1 MSVDTWVNGMP
12 QTMLPVSDR
21 SVHYGDGFFT
31 TILVQNKQLLNWS
44 GHWQRI
50 ENSSLRLKLPLIEK
64 LTLQA
69 WITKALMTYFQ
80 ENKSDNC
87 VVKII
92 ISRGS
97 GGIGY
102 QAPEKIELQCCFII
116 KPSPNSSF
124 TSGDNDAI
132 ETTVCQVKAS
142 ISEFA
147 GLKTLNRLEN
157 VMARTEITNQ
167 GYFEGIML
175 NHNQQVISGTQ
186 SNIFIIKD
194 KTIFTPFMNVSGVE
208 GTTRNQLLTLLPGLG
223 YQVKECLLDL
233 DEIYQADELFFC
245 NAVRGILPVSKLTST
260 KYTIKQVNGIQQAWL
275 KWQNENAIPIHSL
288 KTK

>member
-1 MSVDTWVNGMP
+1 MPVDTWVNGKP
-12 QTMLPVSDR
+12 QTTLPISDR

-50 ENSSLRLKLPLIEK
+50 ENSCERLKLPLIEK

-69 WITKALMTYFQ
+69 WITKALMMYFQ
-80 ENKSDNC
+80 ENKSDSC

-102 QAPEKIELQCCFII
+102 QTPENTELQCCFII
-116 KPSPNSSF
+116 KPSPVKSLFDSN
-124 TSGDNDAI
+124 NDSI
-132 ETTVCQVKAS
+132 ETAVCQVKAS
-142 ISEFA
+142 ITDFA

-186 SNIFIIKD
+186 SNLFVIKD
-194 KTIFTPFMNVSGVE
+194 KTIFTPIMSVSGVE

-233 DEIYQADELFFC
+233 DEIHQADELFFC
-245 NAVRGILPVSKLTST
+245 NAVRGVIPVSKLNATNFT
-260 KYTIKQVNGIQQAWL
+260 TKQVNRIQQAWL
-275 KWQNENAIPIHSL
+275 QWQNENAIPIHSL
-288 KTK
+288 KAK